1 MVDSLQ
7 AIAELLRVFSFTLLG
22 ITLSVVVYALLQVLL
37 QGMIRPREARN
48 ASVDLS
54 ATCEDRVPDASTF

>member
-22 ITLSVVVYALLQVLL
+22 MTFCVVVYALLQVLL
-37 QGMIRPREARN
+37 QGMIRPGEATN
-48 ASVDLS
+48 ASVDVS
-54 ATCEDRVPDASTF
+54 ATCEDRVPDASNF